1 MMFLL
6 AAIFV
11 RVEMYHGRRLV
22 KCKRTQSVTGGRN
35 VSELVFDESFGFG
48 VTGRFF
54 DSCSLGFI
62 VVLEEEGI
70 QLGKVVIGPFMY
82 ARGDQLQHWQ
92 EMLSN
97 PRNAVTRWHPLE
109 NKTGKS
115 AKKK

>member
-1 MMFLL
+1 M
-6 AAIFV
+6 FV

-22 KCKRTQSVTGGRN
+22 KCKRTQSVVGGRN

-48 VTGRFF
+48 VSGRFF
-54 DSCSLGFI
+54 DSCSLGFV

-97 PRNAVTRWHPLE
+97 PRNTVTRWHSLD
-109 NKTGKS
+109 NSGATGKKS
-115 AKKK
+115 